1 MVDKNKVDLAEKYA
15 KYSKMIPPEEKAF
28 FQNKGTTKTTQE
40 QKVKEAQRT
49 GKKIEIVQKT
59 VGNKQNQI
67 SNVGKLLEEDVELK
81 EVPREISIQVS
92 QARNEHKLSQDQLG
106 KKISENV
113 SVVIALEKGEGI
125 YNPKVVEKIE
135 KALDVKF
142 TRSWK
147 KSK

>member
-1 MVDKNKVDLAEKYA
+1 MVDKNKVDLQSKYA
-15 KYSKMIPPEEKAF
+15 KYAKMLPPEEKAF
-28 FQNKGTTKTTQE
+28 FQNKGTSKVTQE
-40 QKVKEAQRT
+40 QKIKEAQRT
-49 GKKIEIVQKT
+49 GKKVEVVSKA

-67 SNVGKLLEEDVELK
+67 SNIGKLLDEDVEIK
-81 EVPREISIQVS
+81 EIPKEISTQVS
-92 QARNEHKLSQDQLG
+92 RARNDHKFSQEQLA
-106 KKISENV
+106 KKISEPV
-113 SVVIALEKGEGI
+113 AVINDLEKGEGI